1 MEYFELIEK
10 RYSVRRFLDQDV
22 PDSDL
27 AKMIKAAGIA
37 PSGKN
42 YQNWHFVVIKN
53 KEIINKMGDTIIDRI
68 EGVSNRLPED
78 KAQNFRKFSKF
89 ATFFTGAPVLVAVY
103 AGEYIPEGYVELVES
118 KDDQVNIERLTDAN
132 PGIQGIGG
140 AIEQMILAAFD
151 LGYGACWMTSPN
163 NSALELEK
171 LIDFKKDKFKLVAL
185 VPIGKPDGERR
196 SPAKMDLSDIMTLI
210 K

>member
-10 RYSVRRFLDQDV
+10 RYSVRRFLDEEV
-22 PDSDL
+22 AEADL
-27 AKMIKAAGIA
+27 EKIIRAAGLA

-42 YQNWHFVVIKN
+42 YQNWHFVVIRN
-53 KEIINKMGDTIIDRI
+53 KTLIKRMGEVIADRI
-68 EGVSNRLPED
+68 ETVSSRLPED
-78 KAQNFRKFSKF
+78 KGQNFRKFSKF
-89 ATFFTGAPVLVAVY
+89 ATFFTGAPVVVAVY

-118 KDDQVNIERLTDAN
+118 GDDQINIDRLYDAN

-140 AIEQMILAAFD
+140 AIEHMILAAFD

-171 LIDFKKDKFKLVAL
+171 IIGFHKDKYKLVAL

-196 SPAKMDLSDIMTLI
+196 SPAKRELDDIMTVI

>member
-1 MEYFELIEK
+1 MEFFELIEK

-27 AKMIKAAGIA
+27 AKMIKAAGMA

-42 YQNWHFVVIKN
+42 FQNWHFVVIKN
-53 KEIINKMGDTIIDRI
+53 KEIIKKMGDTIIDRI
-68 EGVSNRLPED
+68 EGVSKRLPED
-78 KAQNFRKFSKF
+78 QAQNFRKFSKF

-118 KDDQVNIERLTDAN
+118 KDDQANIDRLTDAN
-132 PGIQGIGG
+132 PGVQGIGG

-196 SPAKMDLSDIMTLI
+196 SPAKMDLTEIMTLI